1 MSNIMKQLR
10 DLHEYLDDFL
20 RSTDTDLVIFMKPD
34 NFEISLYNSHF
45 HCQHSGTN
53 IALLYDGNWEVNEL
67 GDMIIEKYNYCV
79 RNCNWC
85 VHMTSEGCELGK
97 GDTNNDADKI

>member
-20 RSTDTDLVIFMKPD
+20 RSTDTELAILMKPD
-34 NFEISLYNSHF
+34 NFEFSLYDSRYYF
-45 HCQHSGTN
+45 QLCKTK

-97 GDTNNDADKI
+97 GDANDDTNKI